1 MTSENWNRLKKG
13 LLWILS
19 AIVLAIISI
28 IIEKFIDNWWDSEP
42 TPPPSKPSVENNN
55 RPPVEPPK
63 PSDQPKKPIRIV
75 YDCNNIPFDDLV
87 AQLKCLEN
95 PQAPF
100 TISLWL
106 DEHGKKHFNRYKKVT
121 IGYEING
128 LKQGTPVYFTLLNI
142 SPSGQLSMILN
153 EVIEAEKIYGQLTGQ
168 LNVVI
173 VKQIHLEAGQEYFKA
188 IGTLKPINWK
198 AFIKAATNGNPP
210 VTIWGTVELTVTVD

>member
-19 AIVLAIISI
+19 ALVLAIISI
-28 IIEKFIDNWWDSEP
+28 IIEKSIDNWWYSEP
-42 TPPPSKPSVENNN
+42 TPPPSMPTVENNN

-63 PSDQPKKPIRIV
+63 PSDQTQKPRRV
-75 YDCNNIPFDDLV
+75 SDCNNVPFDDLV
-87 AQLKCLEN
+87 TQLKCLEN

-106 DEHGKKHFNRYKKVT
+106 DERGKKRFNRYKKVT
-121 IGYEING
+121 FGYEIKG

-142 SPSGQLSMILN
+142 SPSSQLSMILN
-153 EVIEAEKIYGQLTGQ
+153 EVIEAEKIYGQLTEQ